1 MSRAF
6 TKERDDAP
14 EPKLILPERA
24 HANWITAAGLEALK
38 RRSAATAEAGE
49 RAALER
55 AIEKAVV
62 LGPPEERD
70 RVAFGAT
77 VVVSGA
83 ADDDRVFTIVGE
95 DEADIRAGKIGHTS
109 PLAQAL
115 LNGRKGQRVL
125 WHRPVG
131 DLKLT
136 IRSIEYS
143 ETA

>member
-14 EPKLILPERA
+14 EPKLALPERD
-24 HANWITAAGLEALK
+24 HPNWITAGGLETLK
-38 RRSAATAEAGE
+38 RRSAATADAGE
-49 RAALER
+49 RAALDR
-55 AIEKAVV
+55 AIESAVV
-62 LGPPEERD
+62 IGPPQERD

-83 ADDDRVFTIVGE
+83 ADDDRAFTIVGE
-95 DEADIRAGKIGHTS
+95 DETDIRAGKIGHTS
-109 PLAQAL
+109 PLAEAL
-115 LNGRKGQRVL
+115 LDGRKGQRVL

-136 IRSIEYS
+136 IRSIEYR